1 MKINRKTLKGW
12 MIKIVVIL
20 IVIAMVLTGF
30 VTILWK

>member
-1 MKINRKTLKGW
+1 MKINRKTLKSW

>member
-1 MKINRKTLKGW
+1 MKINRKTLKSW

-20 IVIAMVLTGF
+20 IVITMVLTGF